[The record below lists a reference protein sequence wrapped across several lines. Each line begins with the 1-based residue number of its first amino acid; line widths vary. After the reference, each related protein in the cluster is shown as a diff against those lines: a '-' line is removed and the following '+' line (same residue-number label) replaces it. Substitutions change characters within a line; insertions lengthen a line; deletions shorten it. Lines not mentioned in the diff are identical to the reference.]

1 MSIDDKI
8 EQVMARLQT
17 QPQIKFEELFDDCS
31 SKFDVVI
38 TFLALL
44 ELART
49 ENVDVVQDSPE
60 SAILITYS
68 GEVESGSF

>member
-1 MSIDDKI
+1 MSRLYIDCNLKDKL
-8 EQVMARLQT
+8 R
-17 QPQIKFEELFDDCS
+17 FEELFDDCS
-31 SKFDVVI
+31 SKFDLVI

-49 ENVDVVQDSPE
+49 ENVDVVQDTPD

-68 GEVESGSF
+68 GESEVESI